1 MASRKDEVDTPP
13 SITDTPWGTQN
24 TRRGIQLRKRTDLRR
39 LLMELNPTELTPV
52 INRLKRAQGQLAAV
66 TRMLEEGRDCKDV
79 VTQLAAVSKAL
90 DRAGFAIIATGL
102 EQCITQK

>member
-1 MASRKDEVDTPP
+1 
-13 SITDTPWGTQN
+13 
-24 TRRGIQLRKRTDLRR
+24 
-39 LLMELNPTELTPV
+39 MELNPTELTPV

-102 EQCITQK
+102 EQCIVQKDEAMDRKDLEKLFLSLA